1 MLCWDNMVGPV
12 RELQRQR
19 KYGRSSVVVR
29 NLEICLYL
37 FACFCRFCL
46 AILLSEARFGQST
59 RQTMKFL
66 VLCQLLVVKRL
77 RFVEGDAVARNLQSD
92 FPEPDLECEAA
103 CPGAAGFRQEMET
116 LHSSER
122 SAEVLQSE
130 TLRLRCKYKEAH
142 TCGYWSPECPLRALR
157 TDDEIRSELAM
168 LECACACPS
177 YYHKGLYELTFGLVP
192 YAETKRCSFVA
203 TERCFQTQRV
213 CHWVFEDESL
223 ELALRIFNVSAMCDP
238 GIVSE
243 CEAKGHATSYEGQAA
258 PVACDETNETV
269 DNNAMGL
276 CLSVNFYFLLM
287 QIFK

>member
-1 MLCWDNMVGPV
+1 
-12 RELQRQR
+12 
-19 KYGRSSVVVR
+19 
-29 NLEICLYL
+29 
-37 FACFCRFCL
+37 
-46 AILLSEARFGQST
+46 
-59 RQTMKFL
+59 
-66 VLCQLLVVKRL
+66 
-77 RFVEGDAVARNLQSD
+77 
-92 FPEPDLECEAA
+92 
-103 CPGAAGFRQEMET
+103 
-116 LHSSER
+116 
-122 SAEVLQSE
+122 
-130 TLRLRCKYKEAH
+130 
-142 TCGYWSPECPLRALR
+142 
-157 TDDEIRSELAM
+157 M

-203 TERCFQTQRV
+203 TERCFQTQSV

-276 CLSVNFYFLLM
+276 CLSVNFYFLADADLQVIKEQEGTYRKHRCVM
-287 QIFK
+287 MCVIFSDIKSSFLRVLTLDQVEGLWCRRVPRFTSPVQLSLKKFVSCIESWGQGQPQLWTIVFLPLESGAAFQ

>member
-1 MLCWDNMVGPV
+1 
-12 RELQRQR
+12 
-19 KYGRSSVVVR
+19 
-29 NLEICLYL
+29 
-37 FACFCRFCL
+37 
-46 AILLSEARFGQST
+46 
-59 RQTMKFL
+59 MKFL

-203 TERCFQTQRV
+203 TERCFQTQSV